1 MPEDDYD
8 FDSSH
13 LFVIV
18 SKNFQKSSIWFL
30 LLAGFCA
37 FRAPIPLTV
46 AMAYLQVVCRVV
58 QLIGTALK
66 KRLVARIGYV
76 AATLF
81 MIIMFFAVMID

>member
-1 MPEDDYD
+1 M
-8 FDSSH
+8 
-13 LFVIV
+13 
-18 SKNFQKSSIWFL
+18 

-46 AMAYLQVVCRVV
+46 AMAYLQVVCRIV

-66 KRLVARIGYV
+66 KRIVARIGYI

-81 MIIMFFAVMID
+81 MIIMWFAVMVD